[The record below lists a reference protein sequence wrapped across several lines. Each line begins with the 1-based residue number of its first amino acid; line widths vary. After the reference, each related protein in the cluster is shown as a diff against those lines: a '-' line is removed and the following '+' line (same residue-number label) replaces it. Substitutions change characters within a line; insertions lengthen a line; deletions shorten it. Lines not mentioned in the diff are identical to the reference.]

1 LGAARLIK
9 TEEGNTSVVLLY
21 YFYLFFLPKIMKNA
35 NIIFYTG
42 VNVRLSI
49 VIKGDA

>member
-1 LGAARLIK
+1 MGAVRLIK
-9 TEEGNTSVVLLY
+9 TEEGNTRVVVI
-21 YFYLFFLPKIMKNA
+21 LFLFISLARIMKKA
-35 NIIFYTG
+35 NIIFYTS